1 MFVFAISKYM
11 LSPNQNT
18 VSLQLSN
25 LSNNLI
31 NDNSIQ
37 KLNITNYR
45 YDMDETDFST
55 QPSFVSNNDQRL
67 GTAARVFCCG
77 DPLNVKSLLGRPG
90 GAVKIVTNAIGAHTI
105 ERDDGDDEV
114 GENKS
119 LSTIML
125 SPNRFVDKTKVENL
139 SDNHL
144 DKIGGL
150 IGDGNGDSCF
160 EALSEDEHT
169 VRKMPGTSA
178 RSQNDLIQ
186 FVFTSHG
193 IRVISDK
200 EYVV

>member
-1 MFVFAISKYM
+1 M

-45 YDMDETDFST
+45 YDMDETDFTTKS
-55 QPSFVSNNDQRL
+55 SFISDNDQRL

-90 GAVKIVTNAIGAHTI
+90 GAVKIVTNAIGSRSI
-105 ERDDGDDEV
+105 ERDDADDEV
-114 GENKS
+114 GEHKS

-125 SPNRFVDKTKVENL
+125 SPNRFVDKRKVEYL

-150 IGDGNGDSCF
+150 IGGGNGDTCF
-160 EALSEDEHT
+160 DTLSEDEHG